1 MTTILHISSSSNLQ
15 TSNTRRIGT
24 VTVDALKKTHAN
36 AKVITRDLV
45 KDSVPHISA
54 TMLGAMFGGNADAP
68 ELALSKT
75 LVDEL
80 FQSDVLVIEAPMY
93 NFGIPSVLKAWID
106 HIARAGITFKYSAT
120 GVEGLV
126 VGKKAII
133 VLSSGGVYTD
143 GPMKAM
149 EHNESYLRAV
159 LGFIGITDIQS
170 VYIEG
175 VAYGPDKAAEAL
187 AAATVR
193 AEELAQK
200 AA

>member
-1 MTTILHISSSSNLQ
+1 MTTILHISASSNLQ

-24 VTVDALKKTHAN
+24 VTVDALKKSHAD
-36 AKVITRDLV
+36 AKIITRDLV
-45 KDSVPHISA
+45 KDSVPHISP
-54 TMLGAMFGGNADAP
+54 TMLGAMFGGNTDAP
-68 ELALSKT
+68 ELSLSKT
-75 LVDEL
+75 LLDEL

-106 HIARAGITFKYSAT
+106 HIARAGITFKYNAT

-133 VLSSGGVYTD
+133 ILSSGGIYSD

-149 EHNESYLRAV
+149 EHNESYLRAI
-159 LGFIGITDIQS
+159 LGFIGITDIEAIR
-170 VYIEG
+170 IEG
-175 VAYGPDKAAEAL
+175 VAYGADKAAQAVE
-187 AAATVR
+187 AATAR
-193 AEELAQK
+193 AQELAQK